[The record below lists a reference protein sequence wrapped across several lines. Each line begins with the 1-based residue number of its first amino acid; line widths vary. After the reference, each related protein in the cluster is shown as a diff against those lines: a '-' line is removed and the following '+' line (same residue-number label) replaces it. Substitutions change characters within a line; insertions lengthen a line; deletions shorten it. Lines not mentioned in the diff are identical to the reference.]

1 MAETKLKVTPK
12 EDMTPKQ
19 EKPMQE
25 HGKEEVNVNNLKNIC
40 YQLSEQNQKLAADNK
55 QLIQRLQVA
64 TYDYMFTTLKM
75 LVDIVNGNNSN
86 FSPEFIKYVC
96 GQIEE
101 KVYELTRKEDDTS
114 TEPTADSNQ
123 SN

>member
-1 MAETKLKVTPK
+1 MEEKKLKITPK

-19 EKPMQE
+19 EKPVQE
-25 HGKEEVNVNNLKNIC
+25 QGNREVNNLRNIC
-40 YQLSEQNQKLAADNK
+40 YQLSEQNKKLVTDNK
-55 QLIQRLQVA
+55 QLIQRLQA
-64 TYDYMFTTLKM
+64 TTYDYMFTTLKM

-96 GQIEE
+96 EQIEE
-101 KVYELTRKEDDTS
+101 KVYELTRKDDDTS
-114 TEPTADSNQ
+114 TEPSTDSNQ

>member
-1 MAETKLKVTPK
+1 MAETKLKVSPNQENPVQK
-12 EDMTPKQ
+12 KQ
-19 EKPMQE
+19 
-25 HGKEEVNVNNLKNIC
+25 GKEEVDVNSLKNIC

-64 TYDYMFTTLKM
+64 TYDYMFTTLKV

-114 TEPTADSNQ
+114 TEPTTDSNQ

>member
-1 MAETKLKVTPK
+1 MEEKNLKITPK

-19 EKPMQE
+19 EKPVQAQE
-25 HGKEEVNVNNLKNIC
+25 NGEVNNLRNIC
-40 YQLSEQNQKLAADNK
+40 YQLSEQNKKLIADNK
-55 QLIQRLQVA
+55 QLIQRLQAA

-86 FSPEFIKYVC
+86 FSPEFINYVRE
-96 GQIEE
+96 QIEE

-114 TEPTADSNQ
+114 TEPTTDSNQ

>member
-1 MAETKLKVTPK
+1 MEEKKLKITPK

-19 EKPMQE
+19 EKPVQE
-25 HGKEEVNVNNLKNIC
+25 QENGEVNNLRNIC
-40 YQLSEQNQKLAADNK
+40 YQLSEQNKKLVTDNK
-55 QLIQRLQVA
+55 QLIQRLQA
-64 TYDYMFTTLKM
+64 TTYDYMFTTLKM

-96 GQIEE
+96 EQIEE
-101 KVYELTRKEDDTS
+101 KVYELTRKDDDTS
-114 TEPTADSNQ
+114 TEPTTDSNQ

>member
-1 MAETKLKVTPK
+1 MEERKLKITPK

-19 EKPMQE
+19 EKPVQAQE
-25 HGKEEVNVNNLKNIC
+25 NGEVNNLRNIC
-40 YQLSEQNQKLAADNK
+40 YQLSEQNKKLVTDNK
-55 QLIQRLQVA
+55 QLIQRLQA
-64 TYDYMFTTLKM
+64 TTYDYMFTTLKM

-96 GQIEE
+96 EQIEE

-114 TEPTADSNQ
+114 TEPSTDSNQ

>member
-1 MAETKLKVTPK
+1 MEEKKLKITPN

-19 EKPMQE
+19 EKPVQE
-25 HGKEEVNVNNLKNIC
+25 QGNGEVNNLRNIC
-40 YQLSEQNQKLAADNK
+40 YQLSEQNKKLVTDNK
-55 QLIQRLQVA
+55 QLIQRLQA
-64 TYDYMFTTLKM
+64 TTYDYMFTTLKM

-96 GQIEE
+96 EQIEE
-101 KVYELTRKEDDTS
+101 KVYELTRKDDDTS
-114 TEPTADSNQ
+114 TEPTTDSNQ

>member
-1 MAETKLKVTPK
+1 MAETKLKVTPNQ
-12 EDMTPKQ
+12 ENPVQ
-19 EKPMQE
+19 EKQ
-25 HGKEEVNVNNLKNIC
+25 GKEEVDVNNLRNIC

-114 TEPTADSNQ
+114 TEPTTDSNQ

>member
-12 EDMTPKQ
+12 E
-19 EKPMQE
+19 EKPVQE
-25 HGKEEVNVNNLKNIC
+25 QEKEEVDVNNLRNIC

-75 LVDIVNGNNSN
+75 LVDIVNGNNNN

-114 TEPTADSNQ
+114 TEPTTDSNQ